1 MQANEQ
7 KLRRTLS
14 EVFGVPE
21 GSIDAGSSKDT
32 IPGWDS
38 LKHLN
43 LVLAIEEQFAVSLT
57 EEQSLEIMSFSLI
70 KEVLGEHGVSFPKDE
85 R

>member
-7 KLRRTLS
+7 KLKRTLS

-21 GSIDAGSSKDT
+21 ESINEETSKDSVEA
-32 IPGWDS
+32 WDS

-43 LVLAIEEQFAVSLT
+43 LVLAIEEQFDVSLS
-57 EEQSLEIMSFSLI
+57 EEQSLEIMSFPLI
-70 KEVLGEHGVSFPKDE
+70 KAVLGEHGVQFS
-85 R
+85 